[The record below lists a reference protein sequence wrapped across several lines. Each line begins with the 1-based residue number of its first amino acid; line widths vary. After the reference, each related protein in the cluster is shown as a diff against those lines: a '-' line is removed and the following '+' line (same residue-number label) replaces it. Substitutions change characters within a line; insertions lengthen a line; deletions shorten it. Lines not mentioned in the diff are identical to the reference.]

1 MRRKISPLL
10 KAKVALE
17 AIKGLRSINEIAS
30 EYEVHPNQVSQW
42 KKQFQDN
49 AENLFSKTDKK
60 SKEDRTSD
68 EMNEKLY
75 AKIGKLEMELEF
87 LKKSPKSWVYKSA

>member
-1 MRRKISPLL
+1 MAHLTLMLKI
-10 KAKVALE
+10 KTYT
-17 AIKGLRSINEIAS
+17 NEIAS
-30 EYEVHPNQVSQW
+30 EYEVHPNQVFQW

-87 LKKSPKSWVYKSA
+87 LKKSPKS

>member
-1 MRRKISPLL
+1 MRRKIYPVL

-87 LKKSPKSWVYKSA
+87 LKKKSKELGL

>member
-1 MRRKISPLL
+1 MRRKISPSL
-10 KAKVALE
+10 KAMVALE
-17 AIKGLRSINEIAS
+17 AIKGLRSINEIAN
-30 EYEVHPNQVSQW
+30 EYEVRPNQVSQW

-60 SKEDRTSD
+60 SKKDKTYD
-68 EMNEKLY
+68 AMNEKLY

-87 LKKSPKSWVYKSA
+87 LKKSKELGL

>member
-1 MRRKISPLL
+1 MRRKISPSL

-87 LKKSPKSWVYKSA
+87 LKKKSKELGL

>member
-87 LKKSPKSWVYKSA
+87 LKKKSKELGL

>member
-1 MRRKISPLL
+1 MRRKISPSL
-10 KAKVALE
+10 KAKIALE

-30 EYEVHPNQVSQW
+30 EYEIHPIQVSQW

-49 AENLFSKTDKK
+49 AENLFSKADNK
-60 SKEDRTSD
+60 SKEDKTFD

-87 LKKSPKSWVYKSA
+87 LKNPKSWVYKSA